1 MSLLLTFICIICT
14 GYNLVSLPI
23 SADHSPDFHHPYRI
37 PTATSQFSHLNSISV
52 HQFLKPRRTSVPLN
66 IHFSS
71 VVTLLVVLSGDIN
84 LNPGPSSS
92 NTTAILKFFPVSGN
106 FNLNSGPPSNIA
118 LGTLNIR
125 SLFALNRPGAI
136 TGLLH
141 DHDIHILALSETWQN
156 PTKTTP
162 AQVNDITPPGFQ
174 FIGQPSTSTLYKPP
188 PKSSRHKDDTSHGG
202 LGFLYRDHLKTQR
215 PTLSTYTSFESLAI
229 TFKLA
234 AGPITIFNI
243 YRPPEN
249 SAYWRP
255 FTTFLSEF
263 SAFLSLATTTPHAYI
278 ITGDFNIH
286 VNDVTDSK
294 SQQFQQL
301 LQSHSLQQHVSFPT
315 HNEGNTLDLVI
326 TPTESSLHPAVT
338 YSPATP
344 SDHYLL
350 LTSLD
355 ATPPPPNPATRR
367 TYRRTSS
374 INIISFISDISK
386 SSLIT
391 DPPDSLDDLVA
402 CYNSTL
408 RTILDKHAPLQ
419 TKLIRPIKSSPW
431 FTPAVQVL
439 KSAYRRLERNW
450 KSCKTPHTLQLLRTA
465 SNAYHRSILAAKRL
479 YHSNLIASNLTDSRK
494 LWQTINTIL
503 HRNPVKSVPSNSSAD
518 PAETAQ
524 SFSSFFSDKI
534 IRLQSAIP
542 PTASS
547 PHTPDPPCAPATFSS
562 FTPATVDEIM
572 RLIRSAPDKQ
582 CDLDPIPTSLLKKC
596 LPVLAPTITNIVN
609 ISLASGKFP
618 SNFKESIVTPLIK
631 KPSLDPDNL
640 SNYRPISNLS
650 YLSKLTER
658 VVKERLQV
666 HLSGNSLFNIFQ
678 SAYTKFHSTETAL
691 LSLYDHLIRAT
702 SRQHVTCLCLLD
714 LSAAFDTIDHTILL
728 KRLTHWFGFTD
739 TALSW
744 FESYLTSRSFSVLS
758 SGHKSTST
766 PLTCGVPQGS
776 VLGPLLFIMYTTPLS
791 TLLSGTS
798 VDHHLYADDTQLF
811 ISFSPH
817 NFSSSVNQLQSV
829 FSSVSTWMSANLLS
843 LNPSK
848 TEFLVI
854 GLPQQLAKINN
865 PQLVIDPNTVLAP
878 ASHARN
884 LGFLI
889 DNNLTLNQ
897 QISALSRSCSY
908 HLRDLRRIRT
918 TLDFK
923 TASTIATSL
932 VQSKLDYCN
941 SLYLNLP
948 AYHITKLQ
956 VIQNNMARAV
966 TSKRKFDRITPTLR
980 SLHWLK
986 IEQRIQYKIISLTY
1000 TALQTGQPHYL
1011 RCLLIVQPGPTR
1023 SGDIITLSRPATSRL
1038 KISDRSFHLKAPA
1051 IWNSLPAHLRQPT
1064 SPTPSNGL
1072 GLLALSRQQFLAQLK
1087 THLFHQSFPPG
1098 SQ

>member
-1 MSLLLTFICIICT
+1 MLLKFVCIVGIIC
-14 GYNLVSLPI
+14 NL
-23 SADHSPDFHHPYRI
+23 AYQHTAANHSPDIRHPHRI
-37 PTATSQFSHLNSISV
+37 PTATNQFSQVNTIPV
-52 HQFLKPRRTSVPLN
+52 HQFLKPRRISTPLN

-84 LNPGPSSS
+84 LNPGPDQI
-92 NTTAILKFFPVSGN
+92 NTGIT
-106 FNLNSGPPSNIA
+106 
-118 LGTLNIR
+118 LGTLNTR
-125 SLFALNRPGAI
+125 SLFAENRPGAI
-136 TGLLH
+136 TDLLH
-141 DHDIHILALSETWQN
+141 THDIHILALSETWQN

-162 AQVNDITPPGFQ
+162 AELRDITPPGFQ
-174 FIGQPSTSTLYKPP
+174 FIGQPSTSTLHKPSR
-188 PKSSRHKDDTSHGG
+188 KSSRHKDDTSHGG
-202 LGFLYRDHLKTQR
+202 LGFLYRDHLKTQQH
-215 PTLSTYTSFESLAI
+215 TLSTYTSFESLAI
-229 TFKLA
+229 TSKLP
-234 AGPITIFNI
+234 AGPITVFNI
-243 YRPPEN
+243 YRPPEG
-249 SAYWRP
+249 SPYSRP
-255 FTTFLSEF
+255 FVTFLSEF
-263 SAFLSLATTTPHAYI
+263 SAFLSLATTTPHEYI
-278 ITGDFNIH
+278 ITGDLNIH
-286 VNDVTDSK
+286 VNDKTGSK
-294 SQQFQQL
+294 SQQFHDL
-301 LQSHSLQQHVSFPT
+301 LQSHSLHQHVSFPT
-315 HNEGNTLDLVI
+315 HNKDNTLDLII
-326 TPTESSLHPAVT
+326 TPTDSSLHPAVT
-338 YSPATP
+338 CSPATP
-344 SDHYLL
+344 SDHFLL
-350 LTSLD
+350 LTCLNTS
-355 ATPPPPNPATRR
+355 TPPPTPATYRS
-367 TYRRTSS
+367 YRRTSS
-374 INIISFISDISK
+374 IDIISFISDISK

-391 DPPDSLDDLVA
+391 NPPDSLDDLVA
-402 CYNSTL
+402 CYNFTL

-419 TKLIRPIKSSPW
+419 KKLIRPIKSSPW
-431 FTPAVQVL
+431 FTPALQAL
-439 KSAYRRLERNW
+439 KSACHRLERNW
-450 KSCKTPHTLQLLRTA
+450 KSCKTPHTRQLLRTA
-465 SNAYHRSILAAKRL
+465 SNTYHKSILAAKRL
-479 YHSNLIASNLTDSRK
+479 YHSNLITSNLSDSRK

-518 PAETAQ
+518 PAVTAQ

-534 IRLQSAIP
+534 IRLQSAVP

-547 PHTPDPPCAPATFSS
+547 PHTPDPQSAPATFSS
-562 FTPATVDEIM
+562 FTPATVDEITQ
-572 RLIRSAPDKQ
+572 LIKSSPDKQ

-596 LPVLAPTITNIVN
+596 LPVLVPTITNIVN
-609 ISLASGKFP
+609 LSLVSGTFP

-658 VVKERLQV
+658 IVKQRLKV
-666 HLSGNSLFNIFQ
+666 HLSENSLFNIFQ

-702 SRQHVTCLCLLD
+702 ARQHVTCLCLLD

-728 KRLTHWFGFTD
+728 KRLTHWFGITD
-739 TALSW
+739 TAFSW

-758 SGHKSTST
+758 NGHKSTSI
-766 PLTCGVPQGS
+766 PLSCGVPQGS

-791 TLLSGTS
+791 TVLSGTS

-817 NFSSSVNQLQSV
+817 NFSASVNQLQSV
-829 FSSVSTWMSANLLS
+829 FSNVSTWMSANLLS

-854 GLPQQLAKINN
+854 GLPKQLAKINK
-865 PQLVIDPNTVLAP
+865 PQLVIDPNTVVTP
-878 ASHARN
+878 ATHARN

-889 DNNLTLNQ
+889 DNNLTLDQ
-897 QISALSRSCSY
+897 QISALSRTCSY

-932 VQSKLDYCN
+932 VHSKLDYCN

-966 TSKRKFDRITPTLR
+966 TSKRKFDHITPTLR

-986 IEQRIQYKIISLTY
+986 IKQRIQYKIISLTY

-1011 RCLLIVQPGPTR
+1011 RRLLIIQHGPTR
-1023 SGDIITLSRPATSRL
+1023 SGSLITLSRPVSPRL
-1038 KISDRSFHLKAPA
+1038 QSSDRSFHLKAPA

-1064 SPTPSNGL
+1064 SPAPSNGL